1 MSTHTKKII
10 NLKAFR
16 EDTEKYIRA
25 IEDGASFVVFK
36 RSKPVFELS
45 PIEDRGWET
54 VIDFT
59 KLNRG
64 GVSIQ
69 DLISRL

>member
-1 MSTHTKKII
+1 MAVETKKII

-25 IEDGASFVVFK
+25 IEKGDSFVVFK

-45 PIEDRGWET
+45 PIESGEWET

-59 KLNRG
+59 KVKRG
-64 GVSIQ
+64 GILVD
-69 DLISRL
+69 DLLARL